1 MSRHEEGGGE
11 RPAEEAKIVAP
22 RAREETHSA
31 GRVFDFEGSGGE
43 GGAGQVATRGGT
55 SGFWSLINLILSLI
69 NAFEFYLTF

>member
-43 GGAGQVATRGGT
+43 GGGRASRDTWR
-55 SGFWSLINLILSLI
+55 NLRVLVL
-69 NAFEFYLTF
+69 N